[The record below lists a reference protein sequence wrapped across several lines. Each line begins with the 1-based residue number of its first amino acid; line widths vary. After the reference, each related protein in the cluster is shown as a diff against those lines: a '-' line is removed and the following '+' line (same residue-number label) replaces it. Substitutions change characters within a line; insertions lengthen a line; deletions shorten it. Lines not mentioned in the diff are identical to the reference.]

1 MRGWG
6 EDPCRDTFFTSCDPA
21 ETAFKEI
28 GGIIVTQWDYRFDI
42 SCDEQNKFTAGLLF
56 QNKANGEHLGTWSPG
71 FPELQVHQNA
81 PLIPSKV
88 HCGLLFVSQG
98 LEKVLEDQRSN
109 LNPTD
114 LSLHK
119 AIGDTIAHVDMLAK
133 CVKHVLRGE
142 CSSKPSAPEMPVHVF
157 ERKQWSH
164 SLMSTAR
171 DYLKWLEHRLGVH
184 ISKDKGTSNIKHA
197 VSEELCHKH
206 LEGSGYLSDLSLWCT
221 CVYSLWQIFS
231 NFFFNF

>member
-1 MRGWG
+1 MNYRAGFLTVVCAWMAILLPSLG
-6 EDPCRDTFFTSCDPA
+6 AGHASRRHAAGVSCRPKELTALTRSLVEESLATF
-21 ETAFKEI
+21 
-28 GGIIVTQWDYRFDI
+28 
-42 SCDEQNKFTAGLLF
+42 
-56 QNKANGEHLGTWSPG
+56 NKANGEHLGTWSPG

-206 LEGSGYLSDLSLWCT
+206 LEGSGYLSDLSL
-221 CVYSLWQIFS
+221 
-231 NFFFNF
+231 